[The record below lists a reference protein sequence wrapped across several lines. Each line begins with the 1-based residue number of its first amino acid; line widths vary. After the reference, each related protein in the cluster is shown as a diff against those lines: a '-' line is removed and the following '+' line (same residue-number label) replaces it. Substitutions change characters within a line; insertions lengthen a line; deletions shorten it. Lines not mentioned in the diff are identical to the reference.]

1 LPTRHTS
8 AAIRAAVAPSAKVI
22 LRVTKPAIE
31 IPRILLLYRII
42 LVVCFP
48 FLVIYVLFRFL
59 ANRAYANHFSERLGF
74 LPRRLHRT
82 APGAI
87 WLHAVSVGEVASA
100 LPLIRAYRAESPK
113 IPIFVST
120 TTVAGRRAAALK
132 LAGLADAYFYCPF
145 DYAWCVRRVLR
156 ALRPSLVIVLETEIW
171 PNLYA
176 ESKRFGASL
185 ALVNARISSRT
196 WQRYRANRWL
206 FGPVLRLADIVLP
219 QTPKDRDRYIRMSV
233 PPASLYL
240 EGNLKY
246 DAPAASKRVDLPTFG
261 ASKVWIAA
269 STVGP
274 NEAGSIER
282 HTIDEDDIVIEAF
295 RQLGKR
301 YPKLLMILA
310 PRQQDRFDLVAAKL
324 KNADVPFL
332 RRTDLDPNVIPSFSL
347 PNLPLPGVLLLD
359 SIGDLAGLYHLA
371 DVAFVGGSIAPRGG
385 HNILEPAAASVPVV
399 VGQHMQNFETIAA
412 DFLAAEALVQIR
424 RPSELETS
432 IDDLLADPERA
443 KAIGARGR
451 AIVEQQQGVSFHI
464 VARLRPI
471 YNTATPILAKSFLTR
486 LLLTPLAILWEAGG
500 FLKRHRSL
508 RHLKRLPVPVISV
521 GGITVG
527 GSGKTP
533 FVNYLA
539 GLLRSRGLRPA
550 ILTRG
555 YHRRSSAKTMIFAA
569 GADVPPALTGDEAQM
584 FLHAGVAAVGI
595 GADRFEAASLLL
607 KHVPADVFLL
617 DDGFQHARLAR
628 DVDVVLIDGLDPFGQ
643 YGTVPVGRL
652 RESLSALAR
661 ASVFIVTRVT
671 SPDRFRAI
679 SAELARYNPA
689 APVFQTSTVTR
700 RWRTCSVNK
709 RAEALLQG
717 PVAAFCGLGNPQ
729 AFLNTLETLNLEV
742 VFSWAFTDHH
752 VYSPVEIQRLRQNA
766 EANGASVLVTTE
778 KDRMNLPAGVED
790 IVAPL
795 DLAWLEIEY
804 TLDREEEF
812 VAFLEHQLGRRLVS
826 TVAS

>member
-1 LPTRHTS
+1 LAGI
-8 AAIRAAVAPSAKVI
+8 AAFPASAKVI

-42 LVVCFP
+42 LIVAFP
-48 FLVIYVLFRFL
+48 VLVLYILFRFL
-59 ANRAYANHFSERLGF
+59 TNRAYANYFSERLGF

-87 WLHAVSVGEVASA
+87 WLHAVSVGEIASA
-100 LPLIRAYRAESPK
+100 LPLIRAHRAENPK
-113 IPIFVST
+113 VPIFVST
-120 TTVAGRRAAALK
+120 TTVAGRRAAAQK
-132 LAGLADAYFYCPF
+132 LVGLADAYFYCPF
-145 DYAWCVRRVLR
+145 DYVSCVRRVLR

-185 ALVNARISSRT
+185 ALVNARISNRT
-196 WQRYRANRWL
+196 WQRYRTNRWF
-206 FGPVLRLADIVLP
+206 FGCILRLADSVLP
-219 QTPKDRDRYIRMSV
+219 QTPKDRDRYARMGV
-233 PPASLYL
+233 PAASLFL

-246 DAPAASKRVDLPTFG
+246 DAPSASKRVDLPTFG
-261 ASKVWIAA
+261 ATKVWIAA

-301 YPKLLMILA
+301 HPKLLMILA

-332 RRTDLDPNVIPSFSL
+332 RRTALDPEVNPSFSL
-347 PNLPLPGVLLLD
+347 PDLPLPGVLLLD

-385 HNILEPAAASVPVV
+385 HNILEPAAAAVPVV
-399 VGQHMQNFETIAA
+399 VGQHMQNFETIAN
-412 DFLAAEALVQIR
+412 DFLAAEALIQIR
-424 RPSELETS
+424 RPSELETT
-432 IDDLLADPERA
+432 IDELLLNPVLAQT
-443 KAIGARGR
+443 IGRRGR
-451 AIVEQQQGVSFHI
+451 AIVEQQQGVSHHI
-464 VARLRPI
+464 VARLLPL
-471 YNTATPILAKSFLTR
+471 YHAATPITPKRFLTK

-500 FLKRHRSL
+500 LLKRHRSL

-539 GLLRSRGLRPA
+539 GVLRARGMQPA

-555 YHRRSSAKTMIFAA
+555 YHRRSSATSLVFGA
-569 GADVPPALTGDEAQM
+569 GADVPPAVTGDEAQI
-584 FLHAGVAAVGI
+584 FLHAGTAALGI

-607 KHVPADVFLL
+607 KHLPADVFLL
-617 DDGFQHARLAR
+617 DDGFQHAALAR
-628 DVDVVLIDGLDPFGQ
+628 DVDIVLIDGLDPFGQ
-643 YGTVPVGRL
+643 YATVPVGRL
-652 RESLSALAR
+652 REPLSALAR
-661 ASVFIVTRVT
+661 ATVFVVTRVT
-671 SPDRFRAI
+671 HSDRFRAI
-679 SAELARYNPA
+679 AAELARYNPA
-689 APVFQTSTVTR
+689 APVFQTSTLTR
-700 RWRTCSVNK
+700 RWRTCTVNK
-709 RAEALLQG
+709 RAETLLKG
-717 PVAAFCGLGNPQ
+717 PVAAFCGLANPQ
-729 AFLNTLETLNLEV
+729 VFFDTLESLDLEV
-742 VFSWAFTDHH
+742 VFSWPFADHH
-752 VYSPVEIQRLRQNA
+752 FYSPGEIQRLRQNA
-766 EANGASVLVTTE
+766 QANGASVLVTTE
-778 KDRMNLPAGVED
+778 KDRMNLPPGVEN

-804 TLDREEEF
+804 KLDRENEF
-812 VAFLEHQLGRRLVS
+812 LSFLERKLNRRFLHA
-826 TVAS
+826 AS